1 MDNHLASLGK
11 VVVVIV
17 AVGAGACGPS
27 TSPGWPSDLSPTAKS
42 RLADYCAQ
50 RDTCQVELAVTVG
63 PCPTSMCLASETTEA
78 PLLEYFDCQIAKQC
92 SAFFNDDDCAAAA
105 GTPDAEQTQF
115 VSRCT
120 ARNSECTGDFDA
132 FCAVAGMALLRKDY
146 LHAFDA
152 CLGKACADIDAC
164 LAAAAPSDCW

>member
-1 MDNHLASLGK
+1 MNNRLASVGK
-11 VVVVIV
+11 VVAVIV

-27 TSPGWPSDLSPTAKS
+27 TSPGWPSDLSPAAKA
-42 RLADYCAQ
+42 RLDDYCAK
-50 RDTCQVELAVTVG
+50 RTGCQTELGMSVG
-63 PCPTSMCLASETTEA
+63 PCPTSMCLAAGTSEA

-120 ARNSECTGDFDA
+120 ARSAECSGDFEA
-132 FCAVAGMALLRKDY
+132 FCAIGGMPIVRKDH
-146 LHAFDA
+146 LRAFDA

-164 LAAAAPSDCW
+164 LAAAAPMDCW